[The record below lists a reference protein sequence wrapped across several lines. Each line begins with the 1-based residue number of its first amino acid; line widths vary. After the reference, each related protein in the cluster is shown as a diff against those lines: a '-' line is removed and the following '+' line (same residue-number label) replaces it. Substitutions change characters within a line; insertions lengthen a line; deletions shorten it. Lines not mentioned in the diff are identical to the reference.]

1 VTHHRL
7 CSPAALLLVAVL
19 GPLPL
24 ACASGSEEST
34 SFTTQPVCMSAIT
47 CCSGPCS
54 PSTGS
59 TATDPTGEAP
69 TTTATTTATTSTGTD
84 SGVGTGNPDPVCGNS
99 IVEGDEQCDDGNADD
114 TDACTGKCQLA
125 ACGDG
130 FVQPG
135 EACDDG
141 NLEDG
146 DACSPVCVAAACG
159 DGVVQAGEACDD
171 GNDIDTDTCTATC
184 TAAACG
190 DGFVQPGEACDDG
203 NPDNG
208 DACTDACA
216 LASCGDGVVQ
226 MGEACDDGNKVDTDA
241 CLATCL
247 VAQCGDGVTQAG
259 VEACDDGNQSNLD
272 TCTVMCKLPAC
283 DDALK
288 SGKESDIDC
297 GGGTCNDCNKGK
309 SCLADTDCVTGAC
322 VNGACNLPTSC
333 KQLKTG
339 LPMTPSGV
347 YTLDTDGDGPRQPFD
362 VYCDMSTDGGGWT
375 LVGRSRNTPSMP
387 GCAGN
392 DGLTGFGWRTAAGNV
407 NDDSQAYSLDVGGKA
422 LQFTQVLFGNHAGS
436 KAFAGSSYRHTV
448 VANLVEAFINSHYF
462 IGEPTTIQ
470 GACGAGT
477 TAMFN
482 WIGFTGDD
490 RSFHFRDVDGMEFG
504 LFIGGWRSCYD
515 TCVGGNLNGLPG
527 MIFVR

>member
-1 VTHHRL
+1 MTHQRRR
-7 CSPAALLLVAVL
+7 SPAALLLLAPL
-19 GPLPL
+19 GL
-24 ACASGSEEST
+24 ACASGSEEMSSFGPTTSPTANPTQASASEAGST
-34 SFTTQPVCMSAIT
+34 T
-47 CCSGPCS
+47 GLD
-54 PSTGS
+54 STG
-59 TATDPTGEAP
+59 AP
-69 TTTATTTATTSTGTD
+69 TSSSSGTETETETM
-84 SGVGTGNPDPVCGNS
+84 GPNPDPVCGNKV
-99 IVEGDEQCDDGNADD
+99 VEGEEQCDDGNKDD
-114 TDACTGKCQLA
+114 TDACTAGCKLA

-135 EACDDG
+135 EECDDG
-141 NLEDG
+141 DLDDG

-159 DGVVQAGEACDD
+159 DGVVQDGEDCDD
-171 GNDIDTDTCTATC
+171 GNDIDTDTCTQAC
-184 TAAACG
+184 VDAACG
-190 DGFVQPGEACDDG
+190 DGFIQPGEACDDG
-203 NPDNG
+203 NQNNG

-216 LASCGDGVVQ
+216 LASCGDGMMQ
-226 MGEACDDGNKVDTDA
+226 MGEACDDGNDADDDA
-241 CLATCL
+241 CLGTCL
-247 VAQCGDGVTQAG
+247 VAKCGDGATQAG
-259 VEACDDGNQSNLD
+259 VEDCDDGNQSNLD
-272 TCTVMCKLPAC
+272 ACTVACKLPAC

-288 SGKESDIDC
+288 SGKESDVDC

-309 SCLADTDCVTGAC
+309 ACLADTDCVTGAC
-322 VNGACNLPTSC
+322 VNGACNLPTAC
-333 KQLKTG
+333 KQLKAG

-375 LVGRSRNTPSMP
+375 LVGRSRNTPSAP

-392 DGLTGFGWRTAAGNV
+392 DGLSGFGWRTAAGNV
-407 NDDSQAYSLDVGGKA
+407 NDDSQAYSLDVGGKGLA
-422 LQFTQVLFGNHAGS
+422 FTQVLFGNHAGS
-436 KAFAGSSYRHTV
+436 KAFAGSIYRHTV
-448 VANLVEAFINSHYF
+448 VANLVDAFINSHYF

-504 LFIGGWRSCYD
+504 LFVSGWRSCYD
-515 TCVGGNLNGLPG
+515 TCVGGNLNGQPG